1 MRSTA
6 AAKRYARALFSLAR
20 DDDRVES
27 TRGELADMARLLDS
41 NPDLQRRL
49 FQPLHPVDER
59 RRVLVSV
66 CERGGGSRTIQ
77 NFFAYL
83 IDQRRL
89 IAFAA
94 IHEEYGRL
102 ADEAAGRV
110 RAEVLSASPLRDE
123 QRARLTA
130 MLNRKTGKQVDL
142 SVSVDPSLLGGAI
155 ATVDGLVFDGSLRT
169 QLSQLRVN
177 LMQGRSQHGN
187 G

>member
-6 AAKRYARALFSLAR
+6 AANRYARALFSLAQ
-20 DDDRVES
+20 DEDSVET
-27 TRGELADMARLLDS
+27 TREELADMARLLAS
-41 NPDLQRRL
+41 SPDLHRRL

-66 CERGGGSRTIQ
+66 CERGGGSQTIQ

-83 IDQRRL
+83 VDQRRL

-94 IHEEYGRL
+94 IREEFERL
-102 ADEAAGRV
+102 ADNAAGRV

-123 QRARLTA
+123 QRARLAET
-130 MLNRKTGKQVDL
+130 LNRRTGKQVDL
-142 SVSVDPSLLGGAI
+142 SVRVDPSLLGGAI

-187 G
+187 